1 MSVKDYYT
9 ILGVSRSASGDEIK
23 KAFRRLAMRYH
34 PDRNPDNSIEAGE
47 KFKDINE
54 AYEVLGTNEQRQ
66 HYDRMISRA
75 GQHRT
80 VIMTSYSSVDDTVFD
95 LNTIREVLQRVMNL
109 GLGGNVFDQRR
120 SRGCTS
126 QPRKGRQCRRQCWHD

>member
-1 MSVKDYYT
+1 LAIYPPFLRDYNWYRFQ
-9 ILGVSRSASGDEIK
+9 GAGHSGDEIK

-95 LNTIREVLQRVMNL
+95 LNTIREVTCPQ
-109 GLGGNVFDQRR
+109 
-120 SRGCTS
+120 
-126 QPRKGRQCRRQCWHD
+126 